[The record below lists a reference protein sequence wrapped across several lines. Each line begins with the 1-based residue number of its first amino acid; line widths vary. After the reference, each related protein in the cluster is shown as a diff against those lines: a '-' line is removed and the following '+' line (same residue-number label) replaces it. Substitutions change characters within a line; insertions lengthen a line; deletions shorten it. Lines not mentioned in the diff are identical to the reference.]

1 MRGVWQ
7 RQQDVSYCMYGSKKH
22 MMTRIFQNKRMP
34 FYQFGEI
41 TYLDTIPREDWVNYI
56 VGRFSTKGKTISDYF
71 AGKICDAVD
80 GYSSYVQ
87 QLAWDVMQETE
98 SEVTEESFA
107 NGMEALL
114 DQNA

>member
-1 MRGVWQ
+1 
-7 RQQDVSYCMYGSKKH
+7 
-22 MMTRIFQNKRMP
+22 MP

-41 TYLDTIPREDWVNYI
+41 TYLDKIPHEDWVNYI

-80 GYSSYVQ
+80 GYSSYAQ

-98 SEVTEESFA
+98 SEVC
-107 NGMEALL
+107 G
-114 DQNA
+114 